1 MVSPL
6 PVVRHRARRILFFY
20 VSLLLLL
27 LPVSRGGG
35 DYDSDHSAL
44 RVLLRHHERL
54 MKSHFSRSSHSASHP
69 ASPSSSFEMRL
80 KGAAVAAGSE
90 SEGSPAP
97 LSKLEEDLAQ
107 YTSSDPVELCR
118 IPHANPNGGA
128 ATARESIITAVPNGP
143 HKHTR
148 SLVFGDRFKGVE
160 SSIVCSG
167 PLPTDCA
174 AKCSEARGVCPCD
187 VAYELAGFHY
197 LAGMLQTIGLRV
209 PPQVSGTS
217 PAEKALS
224 AACPAN
230 VLLIGLG
237 GGTFPS
243 LMRLTCPDAAVTSV
257 EVDSSVAELAERYFG
272 YQHAVDGK
280 AYSTKY
286 RLGPKSKLV
295 VEDGAAFVQ
304 RRDDAAPPYNVVII
318 DCFDRNRE
326 TSAVPEACRSR
337 NMYMNVHGLLAPGG
351 VLLQNM
357 ISSSAAN
364 KEAFEA
370 TQQLYREVFG
380 NEKEVVYDGQPPG
393 GGGNQ
398 ILMAIKV
405 VNATEQPAAPVA
417 SMITFSS
424 DASPALGQKGC
435 FGSNCVDLQPPGQKQ
450 EQPVQLGQTAQP
462 VQTAQVQTAQ
472 PAANLQAQQQSQAQQ
487 QQVPAQQQLAA
498 TQSFRSIA
506 EGAFSNE
513 AGRRWPVREGP
524 AIGGRDKRAYDDS
537 PRSAEDPSSVARL
550 ITTTDNL
557 SDIID
562 QLVPVT

>member
-1 MVSPL
+1 MVPPL
-6 PVVRHRARRILFFY
+6 LAMRSRAFHVLFLSL
-20 VSLLLLL
+20 SLLLLIF
-27 LPVSRGGG
+27 PVSRGGG

-44 RVLLRHHERL
+44 RILLRHHERL
-54 MKSHFSRSSHSASHP
+54 GLIRSHVSRTSHSTSHP
-69 ASPSSSFEMRL
+69 PAPSSSLEMRL

-97 LSKLEEDLAQ
+97 LSKLDEDLAL
-107 YTSSDPVELCR
+107 YTRSDPVELCR

-187 VAYELAGFHY
+187 VAYELSGFHY

-217 PAEKALS
+217 PAEKVLS

-326 TSAVPEACRSR
+326 TSAVPETCRSR

-398 ILMAIKV
+398 ILMAIKA
-405 VNATEQPAAPVA
+405 VNATAQPTAPVA
-417 SMITFSS
+417 STITFSS

-435 FGSNCVDLQPPGQKQ
+435 FGSNCVDLQTVL
-450 EQPVQLGQTAQP
+450 PVQP
-462 VQTAQVQTAQ
+462 MQTAQVQTAQ
-472 PAANLQAQQQSQAQQ
+472 PAANLQAQQQPQVQQ
-487 QQVPAQQQLAA
+487 QQVPAQQQPAA
-498 TQSFRSIA
+498 TQSFRAIA
-506 EGAFSNE
+506 EAAFSNE
-513 AGRRWPVREGP
+513 AGRWPVREGP

-537 PRSAEDPSSVARL
+537 PRTADDPSFVARL
-550 ITTTDNL
+550 IATTDKL
-557 SDIID
+557 SDIIN